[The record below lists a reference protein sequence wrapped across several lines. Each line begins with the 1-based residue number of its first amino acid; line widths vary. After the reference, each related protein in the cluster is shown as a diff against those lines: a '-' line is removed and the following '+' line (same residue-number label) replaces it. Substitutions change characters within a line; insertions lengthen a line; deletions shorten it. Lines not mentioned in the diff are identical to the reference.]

1 MWDLNNVWS
10 VQTSSVEKH
19 SGVKHIGHKNIPA
32 VDLDESFAF
41 LHRKTPPFLII
52 VIYFDGIFNL

>member
-41 LHRKTPPFLII
+41 LHRKTPPF
-52 VIYFDGIFNL
+52 